1 MNTALAGWTLEQ
13 KVGQLF
19 VCGFHDIVPDEP
31 IKQLIQQYHIG
42 GVIYF
47 RRNIGTA
54 TQIHSLSASL
64 QNMASQQGLPPLLIA
79 IDQEGGMVSRIDGEE
94 LSQIPGNMSLGAADD
109 LELTAAAATIS
120 ARELHALGINVNF
133 APCVDVNNNPRNP
146 VIGVRS
152 YSEKPETV
160 GLHGAAAIEAMQAQ
174 GVAATAKHFP
184 GHGDTDVDSHYGLA
198 SVPHDRQRL
207 EEIEL
212 QPFRYAIKA
221 GADLIMTAHV
231 IFPAFEP
238 EPVPATLSSSVL
250 TGLLREQMGYKG
262 VIVTD
267 CLEMHAI
274 AKHFSIPEA
283 AVRAIQAGADL
294 LLVSHTLEDQIAA
307 IEAVRAAVQ
316 QGRISKQQLDA
327 ALERILELKARR
339 QMDAP
344 PASEAQ
350 LAALLNAHDTETVLR
365 RIAAHSITIVKDEGQ
380 LPLRRSASAVEG
392 VVIWPQVIRRTEVD
406 EPARYQ
412 VNLAEALCLQG
423 LPARQLVIDVEPD
436 ELERQQTM
444 QQAQEAG
451 FVVMVTYTAAG
462 ELPEGQALLT
472 KTLHEHLHVP
482 FIVVSMRNP
491 YDLNAFPDVK
501 TYICAY
507 ENRKYAVEAV
517 AAVLAG
523 AATATGRLP
532 VTLNGQYGVQI

>member
-1 MNTALAGWTLEQ
+1 MNTEIAHWTLEQ
-13 KVGQLF
+13 KIGQLF
-19 VCGFHDIVPDEP
+19 VCGFHDIVPDEQ
-31 IKQLIQQYHIG
+31 IQQLIQQYHIG

-54 TQIHSLSASL
+54 TQIHHLSASL
-64 QNMASQQGLPPLLIA
+64 QDMAREQGLPPLLIA
-79 IDQEGGMVSRIDGEE
+79 IDQEGGMVSRIDQEE
-94 LSQIPGNMSLGAADD
+94 LSLIPGNMSLGAADD

-152 YSEKPETV
+152 YSEKPDTV
-160 GLHGAAAIEAMQAQ
+160 GLHGAAAIRAMQAQ
-174 GVAATAKHFP
+174 NVAATAKHFP

-207 EEIEL
+207 EQVEL
-212 QPFRYAIKA
+212 LPFRHAIDA
-221 GADLIMTAHV
+221 EADLIMTAHV

-238 EPVPATLSSSVL
+238 EPIPATLSHAVL
-250 TGLLREQMGYKG
+250 TGLLREQMGYEG

-283 AVRAIQAGADL
+283 AVRAAQAGADL
-294 LLVSHTLEDQIAA
+294 LLVSHTLEEQIAA
-307 IEAVRAAVQ
+307 IEAVRVAVQ
-316 QGRISKQQLDA
+316 EGRLSEQHIDA
-327 ALERILELKARR
+327 ALKRILKLKARR
-339 QMDAP
+339 QMDTAP
-344 PASEAQ
+344 VSEAQ
-350 LAALLNAHDTETVLR
+350 LAALLGARDTEMVLR
-365 RIAAHSITIVKDEGQ
+365 RIAAHSITVVKDEDQ
-380 LPLRRSASAVEG
+380 LPLRRPVSALEG
-392 VVIWPQVIRRTEVD
+392 LVIWPQVIRRTEVD
-406 EPARYQ
+406 EPARHE
-412 VNLAEALCLQG
+412 VSLAEALSLHG
-423 LPARQLVIDVEPD
+423 LPARQLAIDVEPD
-436 ELERQQTM
+436 EVERQQVI
-444 QQAQEAG
+444 QQAMVAG

-472 KTLHEHLHVP
+472 RQLHEQLQVP
-482 FIVVSMRNP
+482 FIVASMRNP
-491 YDLNAFPDVK
+491 YDLNALPDVK

-507 ENRKYAVEAV
+507 ENRKYAAEAL

-532 VTLNGQYGVQI
+532 VTLNEQYGVQI

>member
-1 MNTALAGWTLEQ
+1 MAIEMKHWTLEQ

-19 VCGFHDIVPDEP
+19 VCGFHDIVPDAQ
-31 IKQLIQQYHIG
+31 IQQLIEQYHIG

-54 TQIHSLSASL
+54 AQIHRLSANL
-64 QNMASQQGLPPLLIA
+64 QDIARQHGLPPLFIA
-79 IDQEGGMVSRIDGEE
+79 IDQEGGMVSRIDQEE
-94 LSQIPGNMSLGAADD
+94 LSLIPGNMSLGAADD

-152 YSEKPETV
+152 YSEKPESV
-160 GLHGAAAIEAMQAQ
+160 GRHGAAAIRAMQAQ

-207 EEIEL
+207 EQIEL
-212 QPFRYAIKA
+212 RPFRHAIDA
-221 GADLIMTAHV
+221 ETDLIMTAHV

-238 EPVPATLSSSVL
+238 EPIPATLSHAVL
-250 TGLLREQMGYKG
+250 TGLLREQMGYEG

-283 AVRAIQAGADL
+283 AIRAAEAGADL

-307 IEAVRAAVQ
+307 IEAVLDAVRQ
-316 QGRISKQQLDA
+316 ERLSERQIDA
-327 ALERILELKARR
+327 ALERILKLKERR
-339 QMDAP
+339 HMEAP
-344 PASEAQ
+344 PVSEVQ
-350 LAALLNAHDTETVLR
+350 LAALLDARDTETVLR
-365 RIAAHSITIVKDEGQ
+365 RIAAHSITVVKDVGQ
-380 LPLRRSASAVEG
+380 LPLRRSVSGAEG
-392 VVIWPQVIRRTEVD
+392 LVIWPQVLRRTEVD
-406 EPARYQ
+406 EPANYE
-412 VNLAEALCLQG
+412 VNLGDALSAHG
-423 LPARQLVIDVEPD
+423 LSATQMVIDVEPD
-436 ELERQQTM
+436 EQERAAVIH
-444 QQAQEAG
+444 QAVQAG
-451 FVVMVTYTAAG
+451 FVVMVTYTATG
-462 ELPEGQALLT
+462 ELPVGQALLV
-472 KTLHEHLHVP
+472 KELHEQLHVP
-482 FIVVSMRNP
+482 FIVASMRNP
-491 YDLNAFPDVK
+491 YDLNALPDIK

-507 ENRKYAVEAV
+507 ENRKYAAEAL

-532 VTLNGQYGVQI
+532 VTLNEEYGVQI